1 MRDYSSFQRLFLLAL
16 VAGTACT
23 DGGKKTPGDADSTA
37 ANTPADFPCAHF
49 EDLRA
54 FLPERL
60 EGLQRSQEGGST
72 GRYGPVSVSEVE
84 RGFTHGEEREVK
96 VRIVDT
102 SDTSDTSLDKTLGQ
116 TIRAAA
122 NEGRGRPTN
131 DPTAPIFWKDKEAV
145 GFVRYDASSG
155 LAEATLLVGNRYV
168 VAVSSRGYPGTVE
181 VRRVAQDIDLE
192 GLARLH
198 RASGGTDRQ

>member
-1 MRDYSSFQRLFLLAL
+1 MRDYSFLQRLFLLAL

-37 ANTPADFPCAHF
+37 ANTPASFPCAHF

-54 FLPERL
+54 FLPESL
-60 EGLQRSQEGGST
+60 EGLQRTQEGGST
-72 GRYGPVSVSEVE
+72 GRYGEVSVSEVE
-84 RGFTHGEEREVK
+84 RSFTHGEDREVK

-102 SDTSDTSLDKTLGQ
+102 SLGKKLGQ
-116 TIRAAA
+116 AIRAAA
-122 NEGRGRPTN
+122 DEGRGRATN

-145 GFVRYDASSG
+145 GFVRYDVSSG
-155 LAEATLLVGNRYV
+155 LAEASLLVGNRYV

-198 RASGGTDRQ
+198 RAPGGTDRQ

>member
-1 MRDYSSFQRLFLLAL
+1 VRDYSSFRRLFLLAL

-23 DGGKKTPGDADSTA
+23 DGGKKTPGDAASTA
-37 ANTPADFPCAHF
+37 ANTPAAFPCAHF

-60 EGLQRSQEGGST
+60 EGLERAQEGGST
-72 GRYGPVSVSEVE
+72 GRYGEVSVSEAE
-84 RGFTHGEEREVK
+84 RSFTLGEEREVK

-102 SDTSDTSLDKTLGQ
+102 SLGQ
-116 TIRAAA
+116 KLGQAIRAAA
-122 NEGRGRPTN
+122 EEGRSRATN

-145 GFVRYDASSG
+145 GFVRYEASSG
-155 LAEATLLVGNRYV
+155 LAEASLLVGNRYV

-181 VRRVAQDIDLE
+181 VRRVARDIDLE

-198 RASGGTDRQ
+198 QASGGTDRQ